1 MDPQNFTQQSLEMFM
16 EAESLARSQGSQFI
30 EPVHVLKAGLE
41 VSDSAFLTLCHKLE
55 LDVSAIQDE
64 VQRRLSE
71 LSSGAN
77 VDQLYASGGV
87 QKALV
92 EAEKLK
98 QSLGD
103 AYIAGDVLGYV
114 MIMEEQ
120 SLQKVF
126 ATRQQ
131 VVDIL
136 KSMREKN
143 PIQSQSSEKTS
154 EMLAKFGTDFTARA
168 RDGKIDPVIG
178 RDDEIRR
185 TMQILLRR
193 TKNNP
198 VLIGEPGVGK
208 TAVIEGLAQRIVNGD
223 VPDGLKNRRL
233 VSLEIGALLAGA
245 KFRGEFEERLK
256 AVIKEVTES
265 DGEIILFIDEL
276 HTIVGAGKSEGSVDA
291 GNMLKPALARG
302 EMHMIGATTL
312 KEYREIEKDA
322 ALERRF
328 QPVFVEEPSIED
340 TISILRGIKERYE
353 LHHGVTIL
361 DNALSSAAKL
371 SARYLPDRRLPDKA
385 IDLIDEAGARLR
397 MQLESSPEELYKLE
411 KRQIQ
416 LQIEREALSKEK
428 KEESKE
434 RLEVVKK
441 ELENLNEEMNS
452 KKHVWEKEKEAF
464 ESIKGVQEEL
474 DRARVERE
482 QAEREYDLNKAAEY
496 QYQVI
501 PQLEQKLEEMQKTLQ
516 ESTYL
521 KLEVTEEHIAQVVA
535 KWTNIPVSKLLEG
548 EKEKLLK
555 LEEELGQR
563 VIGQDAAVKS
573 VANAVRRARSGLK
586 DPKRPIGSFLFL
598 GPTGVGKTELA
609 KTLAAE
615 LFESEDALERIDMS
629 EYMEKHSVA
638 RLIGAPPGYVGY
650 DEGGQLT
657 EAIRRRPYSVILLD
671 EIEKAHPDVFNVL
684 LQVLDDGRLTDGQGR
699 TVDFRNTVVIMTS
712 NLGSDKILAY
722 DGKEDRDNLEKEVL
736 GVVQDFFRPE
746 FLNRIDDTII
756 FVSLGKEHMLSIV
769 ELELAKL
776 SQRLTEQSMSWEVTS
791 EAKQFLADR
800 GYDPTMG
807 ARPLKR
813 TIIKELENPLA
824 QKLLEVDKEGKK
836 HVVISYD
843 TEHERLE
850 FQVSG

>member
-1 MDPQNFTQQSLEMFM
+1 MNPENFTQQSLEMLM
-16 EAESLARSQGSQFI
+16 QAESLARSGGGQLI
-30 EPVHVLKAGLE
+30 EPVHVIMSGLE
-41 VSDSAFLTLCHKLE
+41 VADSAFLTLCQKLE
-55 LDVSAIQDE
+55 LDIETLQEAVD
-64 VQRRLSE
+64 RRLRE
-71 LSSGAN
+71 LPTGAN
-77 VDQLYASGGV
+77 VEQLYASGGM
-87 QKALV
+87 QQALV

-98 QSLGD
+98 SSLQDGF
-103 AYIAGDVLGYV
+103 IAGDVLGYA
-114 MIMEEQ
+114 MMLFED
-120 SLQKVF
+120 SLKVLLPD
-126 ATRQQ
+126 RGK
-131 VVDIL
+131 VLDIL
-136 KSMREKN
+136 KSMREKH
-143 PIQSQSSEKTS
+143 PIDSQSSEKTS

-168 RDGKIDPVIG
+168 REGKIDPVIG

-208 TAVIEGLAQRIVNGD
+208 TAVIEGLAQRMVNGD

-256 AVIKEVTES
+256 AVIKEVTDS

-328 QPVFVEEPSIED
+328 QPVFVEEPTIEE
-340 TISILRGIKERYE
+340 TISILRGIKERYD
-353 LHHGVTIL
+353 LHHGVTIM
-361 DNALSSAAKL
+361 DGALVAAAKL

-385 IDLIDEAGARLR
+385 IDLIDEAAARLR
-397 MQLESSPEELYKLE
+397 MQLESSPEELYALE

-416 LQIEREALSKEK
+416 LQIEKEALSKEK
-428 KEESKE
+428 SEETKE
-434 RLEVVKK
+434 RLESVTR
-441 ELENLNEEMNS
+441 ELENLSEEVNS

-464 ESIKGVQEEL
+464 QSIKGVQEEL
-474 DRARVERE
+474 DRVRVERE

-501 PQLEQKLEEMQKTLQ
+501 PQLEQKLEDMQKTLQ

-521 KLEVTEEHIAQVVA
+521 KLEVTEEHIAEVVA
-535 KWTNIPVSKLLEG
+535 KWTNIPVAKLLEG

-555 LEEELGQR
+555 LEEELSGR
-563 VIGQDAAVKS
+563 VIGQEDAVAS

-615 LFESEDALERIDMS
+615 LFESEEALERIDMS

-684 LQVLDDGRLTDGQGR
+684 LQMLDDGRLTDGQGR

-722 DGKEDRDNLEKEVL
+722 GGDDRGALEKDVL
-736 GVVQDFFRPE
+736 EVVQDFFRPE
-746 FLNRIDDTII
+746 FLNRIDDMII
-756 FVSLGKEHMLSIV
+756 FQALGKEHMLSIV
-769 ELELAKL
+769 ELELEKL
-776 SQRLTEQSMSWEVTS
+776 SLRLKEQAITWEVTS
-791 EAKQFLADR
+791 EAKQFLAER
-800 GYDPTMG
+800 GYDPAMG

-813 TIIKELENPLA
+813 TIIRELENPLA
-824 QKLLEVDKEGKK
+824 QKLLGVDKEGKK

-843 TEHERLE
+843 TDHDGLA

>member
-1 MDPQNFTQQSLEMFM
+1 MNPENFTQQSLEMLM
-16 EAESLARSQGSQFI
+16 QAESIVRTGGGQFI
-30 EPVHVLKAGLE
+30 EPVHVLKAGMEITDSALLTLVQKLE
-41 VSDSAFLTLCHKLE
+41 VDTEKFSE
-55 LDVSAIQDE
+55 E
-64 VQRRLSE
+64 VERRLRE
-71 LSSGAN
+71 LPKGAAAE
-77 VDQLYASGGV
+77 QLYASGGM
-87 QKALV
+87 QQGLV
-92 EAEKLK
+92 ESEKLK
-98 QSLGD
+98 SALGD
-103 AYIAGDVLGYV
+103 EYISGDVLGYAMV
-114 MIMEEQ
+114 LFED
-120 SLQKVF
+120 SLKALLPDRGKVL
-126 ATRQQ
+126 
-131 VVDIL
+131 DIL
-136 KSMREKN
+136 KSMREKH
-143 PIQSQSSEKTS
+143 PIDSKSSEKTS

-208 TAVIEGLAQRIVNGD
+208 TAVIEGLAQRMVNGD

-256 AVIKEVTES
+256 AVIKEVTDS

-340 TISILRGIKERYE
+340 TISILRGIKERYD
-353 LHHGVTIL
+353 LHHGVTIV
-361 DNALSSAAKL
+361 DGALVSAAKL

-385 IDLIDEAGARLR
+385 IDLIDEAAARLR
-397 MQLESSPEELYKLE
+397 MQLESSPEELYVLE

-416 LQIEREALSKEK
+416 LRIEKEALSKEK
-428 KEESKE
+428 GDETKE
-434 RLEVVKK
+434 RLEAVTR
-441 ELENLNEEMNS
+441 ELENLSEEVNS

-501 PQLEQKLEEMQKTLQ
+501 PQLEQKLEEMQNTLQ

-521 KLEVTEEHIAQVVA
+521 KLEVTEEHIAEVVA
-535 KWTNIPVSKLLEG
+535 KWTNIPVAKLLEG

-555 LEEELGQR
+555 LEEVLSGR
-563 VIGQDAAVKS
+563 VIGQQAAVAS

-712 NLGSDKILAY
+712 NLGSDRILAHNEE
-722 DGKEDRDNLEKEVL
+722 EDLEKEVFA
-736 GVVQDFFRPE
+736 VVQDFFRPE
-746 FLNRIDDTII
+746 FLNRIDDMII
-756 FVSLGKEHMLSIV
+756 FQALGKEHMLSIV
-769 ELELAKL
+769 ELELGKL
-776 SQRLTEQSMSWEVTS
+776 ARRLSEQSISWEITS

-824 QKLLEVDKEGKK
+824 EKLLEVDKEGKK

-843 TEHERLE
+843 TDHERLD
-850 FQVSG
+850 FQIGG

>member
-1 MDPQNFTQQSLEMFM
+1 MNPESFTQQSLEMLM
-16 EAESLARSQGSQFI
+16 QAESLARSGGSQFI
-30 EPVHVLKAGLE
+30 EPVHVIQAGLE
-41 VSDSAFLTLCHKLE
+41 VSDSAFVTLCHKLE
-55 LDVSAIQDE
+55 VNIEKLHEEIAYRI
-64 VQRRLSE
+64 RE
-71 LSSGAN
+71 LSTSVN
-77 VDQLYASGGV
+77 SDQLYTSGGM
-87 QKALV
+87 QQALA
-92 EAEKLK
+92 ESEKLK
-98 QSLGD
+98 SSLGD
-103 AYIAGDVLGYV
+103 EYIAGDVLGYA
-114 MIMEEQ
+114 MILFED
-120 SLQKVF
+120 SLKVLLPK
-126 ATRQQ
+126 REK
-131 VVDIL
+131 VLDIL

-143 PIQSQSSEKTS
+143 PINSSSSEKTS
-154 EMLAKFGTDFTARA
+154 DMLAKFGTDFTDRA
-168 RDGKIDPVIG
+168 REGKLDPVIG

-340 TISILRGIKERYE
+340 TISILRGVKERYD
-353 LHHGVTIL
+353 LHHGVTIM
-361 DNALSSAAKL
+361 DGALVSAAKL

-385 IDLIDEAGARLR
+385 IDLIDEAAARLR
-397 MQLESSPEELYKLE
+397 MQLESSPEELYALE
-411 KRQIQ
+411 KKRIQ
-416 LQIEREALSKEK
+416 LQIEKEALSKEK
-428 KEESKE
+428 GEETKE
-434 RLEVVKK
+434 RLEIVIR
-441 ELENLNEEMNS
+441 ELENLSEEVS
-452 KKHVWEKEKEAF
+452 AKKHVWEKEKEAF
-464 ESIKGVQEEL
+464 ESIKDVQEEL

-521 KLEVTEEHIAQVVA
+521 KLEVTEEHIAEVVA
-535 KWTNIPVSKLLEG
+535 KWTNIPVAKLLEG

-555 LEEELGQR
+555 LEEELSNR
-563 VIGQDAAVKS
+563 VIGQQDAVSA

-609 KTLAAE
+609 KTLASE

-638 RLIGAPPGYVGY
+638 RLIGAPPGYVGF

-671 EIEKAHPDVFNVL
+671 EIEKAHPDIFNVL

-712 NLGSDKILAY
+712 NLGSDKILAHE
-722 DGKEDRDNLEKEVL
+722 DGDRVDLEKEVL
-736 GVVQDFFRPE
+736 MVVQDFFRPE
-746 FLNRIDDTII
+746 FLNRIDDMII
-756 FVSLGKEHMLSIV
+756 FQALGKEHMLSIV
-769 ELELAKL
+769 ELELKKL
-776 SQRLTEQSMSWEVTS
+776 SLRLKEQSIAWEVTN
-791 EAKQFLADR
+791 EAKQFLAER
-800 GYDPTMG
+800 GYDSAMG

-813 TIIKELENPLA
+813 TIIRELENPLA

-836 HVVISYD
+836 HVVISYNTD
-843 TEHERLE
+843 QGCLD
-850 FQVSG
+850 FQLSG